1 MSSEISKKLTLDWPE
16 NMSYDISDT
25 PISEN
30 YSERTGFTQ
39 KRTSIFHKK
48 RLLDIF
54 LFALAL
60 GKQKGI
66 RTPLKKKSQSMP
78 TNALTEEEIWMMT
91 CVALSEPNADLDI
104 LTKPAEIVKICE
116 EYANTGINE
125 LITRDYNSSLS
136 DPLGPYEK
144 LLEEN
149 LEKLAK

>member
-16 NMSYDISDT
+16 NISYDSSNDQ
-25 PISEN
+25 ISEN
-30 YSERTGFTQ
+30 FSERTGFVT
-39 KRTSIFHKK
+39 KRISIFHKK
-48 RLLDIF
+48 RLLDVF

-78 TNALTEEEIWMMT
+78 TKALTEEEIWMMT
-91 CVALSEPNADLDI
+91 SVALSEPKSDLDL
-104 LTKPAEIVKICE
+104 LTKPSEIVKICE

-149 LEKLAK
+149 LEKQAK

>member
-1 MSSEISKKLTLDWPE
+1 MSSEISKKLTLDWPPHI
-16 NMSYDISDT
+16 SYDSSDER
-25 PISEN
+25 ISEN
-30 YSERTGFTQ
+30 FSERTGFVA
-39 KRTSIFHKK
+39 KRTSIFYKK

-60 GKQKGI
+60 GKRKGI

-78 TNALTEEEIWMMT
+78 TDALTEEEIWLMT
-91 CVALSEPNADLDI
+91 SVALSEPKSDLDI

-116 EYANTGINE
+116 EYANTGIND

-144 LLEEN
+144 LLEEG
-149 LEKLAK
+149 LKEQAK